1 MVPSSS
7 GGAPSPPSVA
17 SRPVKLDEAP
27 PIRVLLK
34 ANFGSVPVEGS
45 DVDSL
50 RLLQAS
56 GGKIRLADGKGRV
69 LRSGSGFRLQARKGR
84 LLKLDGVAYE
94 GVLEV
99 FVNPLGSSVIVN
111 ELSLETYLKGVVP
124 NELSPKGSS
133 QFEALKALTVAA
145 RTFAFS
151 ALGQNASRG
160 FDLYTDTRSQVY
172 RGAGSERLLSNQA
185 IEQTRAPLPP
195 IETRPS
201 WPFTPPPVV
210 GSRPTIRRPFRDP
223 VFLI

>member
-1 MVPSSS
+1 MVRSTS
-7 GGAPSPPSVA
+7 GGPPSPPSVA

-27 PIRVLLK
+27 AIRVLLK

-99 FVNPLGSSVIVN
+99 FVNQLVSSFIVN
-111 ELSLETYLKGVVP
+111 VLSLET
-124 NELSPKGSS
+124 
-133 QFEALKALTVAA
+133 
-145 RTFAFS
+145 
-151 ALGQNASRG
+151 
-160 FDLYTDTRSQVY
+160 
-172 RGAGSERLLSNQA
+172 
-185 IEQTRAPLPP
+185 
-195 IETRPS
+195 
-201 WPFTPPPVV
+201 
-210 GSRPTIRRPFRDP
+210 
-223 VFLI
+223 